1 MEERFKKFTISMT
14 KIRRSI
20 QRIKA
25 EEMAEYNL
33 KSPHV
38 SCLYYIYKEGSLTA
52 TQLCEICDEDKAAV
66 SRSILQLQK
75 EGYVSYSSNSTRRY
89 RAQIE
94 LTEKGKDIA
103 KKLVCKIDNIL
114 NIVSEGLTDANRKI
128 FYESLDLISSNLEK
142 ICKSY
147 DKIDV

>member
-14 KIRRSI
+14 KIRRCI

-66 SRSILQLQK
+66 SRSILQLK
-75 EGYVSYSSNSTRRY
+75 EEGYVSYSENSQKRY
-89 RAQIE
+89 RAHIE
-94 LTEKGKDIA
+94 LTEKGKEIA
-103 KKLVCKIDNIL
+103 KDLVCKIDNIL
-114 NIVSEGLTDANRKI
+114 NMAGEGLTEINRKI

-147 DKIDV
+147 DK